1 MAVVNKIKQLTE
13 VKIPALV
20 LMARA
25 AGKSEDVE
33 IAKWIIA
40 ASEYWRIQGY
50 ARIREEMDKIITVD
64 A

>member
-1 MAVVNKIKQLTE
+1 MAVVNKIKQITE
-13 VKIPALV
+13 VKIPTLV

-25 AGKSEDVE
+25 EGKTEDVT

-40 ASEYWRIQGY
+40 ASPYWRSEGY
-50 ARIREEMDKIITVD
+50 HRICEEMSKIITVE

>member
-1 MAVVNKIKQLTE
+1 MAVFNKVKQITE

-25 AGKSEDVE
+25 ADKTDDVA

-40 ASEYWRIQGY
+40 ASPYWRSEGY
-50 ARIREEMDKIITVD
+50 HRIREEMDKIITVD
-64 A
+64 I